1 MADVRRDWR
10 RRKAGSHT
18 REVVRQEIPAELI
31 ATLTE
36 MAAALDRL
44 KAAHA
49 ALATKVGT
57 IDGFLQLVGQ
67 EYQKR
72 KAAA

>member
-1 MADVRRDWR
+1 MAELRSWR
-10 RRKAGSHT
+10 RRKPGSHT
-18 REVVRQEIPAELI
+18 REVVKQELPAELV

-44 KAAHA
+44 RVENADLRKRIEG
-49 ALATKVGT
+49 VQN
-57 IDGFLQLVGQ
+57 FLSLVSE

>member
-10 RRKAGSHT
+10 RRKPGSHT
-18 REVVRQEIPAELI
+18 REVVKQEVPAELI

-36 MAAALDRL
+36 MAAALDKLRIE
-44 KAAHA
+44 HA
-49 ALATKVGT
+49 ALVARVAT
-57 IDGFLQLVGQ
+57 IDGFLALVGQ

>member
-10 RRKAGSHT
+10 RRKPGSHT
-18 REVVRQEIPAELI
+18 REVVKEALPPELVSML
-31 ATLTE
+31 AE
-36 MAAALDRL
+36 MAGAIDKLRAE
-44 KAAHA
+44 HA
-49 ALATKVGT
+49 SLVAKVGT
-57 IDGFLQLVGQ
+57 IDGFLALVGQ